1 VVTDLG
7 LALGVDE
14 PLVTAPAIADVDGDG
29 HDDLVLATDKR
40 IFALRPDG
48 VSLRGFPV
56 RLYELFPLP
65 DTTRIAGPIVIADG
79 TGDGVNEIYFNTDGG
94 HLIGLSA
101 TGKLLPQT
109 PLRWADRRTGGM
121 AVGGSDEDRVLWLVS
136 PGGYTGPPLGRQFV
150 NGRVIAS
157 GLAKASDENSR
168 TSEWL
173 GPVGG
178 AYRRGPEGTAKN
190 LGPASPVAQ
199 EMDKVI
205 LYPNPVVGD
214 EVTVR
219 FFSGGSRAARLF
231 IYNLQGE
238 EVAQAD
244 IPVNAGTVNEHRL
257 PLPGIASGLYLA
269 RLEFDTGSGIELRTL
284 TLAVE
289 K

>member
-1 VVTDLG
+1 M
-7 LALGVDE
+7 
-14 PLVTAPAIADVDGDG
+14 
-29 HDDLVLATDKR
+29 LATAKR

-56 RLYELFPLP
+56 RLNDLFPLP
-65 DTTRIAGPIVIADG
+65 DTTRIAGPIVVADG
-79 TGDGVNEIYFNTDGG
+79 TGDGVNEIYFNTDVG

-109 PLRWADRRTGGM
+109 PLRWAGRHTGGM
-121 AVGGSDEDRVLWLVS
+121 AVGGPDDDRVLWLVS
-136 PGGYTGPPLGRQFV
+136 PGGYTGPPFGRQLV

-157 GLAKASDENSR
+157 RLVNALDESSR

-178 AYRRGPEGTAKN
+178 AYRRGPQGGAKD
-190 LGPASPVAQ
+190 LGPAAPVAQ

-214 EVTVR
+214 GVTVR
-219 FFSGGSRAARLF
+219 FFSAGNRSARLF

-244 IPVNAGTVNEHRL
+244 IPVDAGTVNEYRM

-269 RLEFDTGSGIELRTL
+269 RLEYDNGNGIEMRTL